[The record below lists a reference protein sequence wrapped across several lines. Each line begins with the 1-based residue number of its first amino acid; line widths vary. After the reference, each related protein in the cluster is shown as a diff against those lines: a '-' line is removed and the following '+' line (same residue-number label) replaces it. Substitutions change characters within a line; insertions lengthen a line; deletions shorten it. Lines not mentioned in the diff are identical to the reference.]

1 LNQPGGRSPEAKGTS
16 LHSEPAVCAG
26 QSVQADKEVFV
37 ELGRVSGTV
46 VATVKEPKLL
56 GAKLLVVEL
65 LDLEAQPT
73 ANSVV
78 SVDTVGA
85 GHGDVVL
92 VDRGSSARQADKME
106 SVPTD
111 ACVIAIVDALEVSG
125 QVRYKK

>member
-1 LNQPGGRSPEAKGTS
+1 
-16 LHSEPAVCAG
+16 
-26 QSVQADKEVFV
+26 V

-46 VATVKEPKLL
+46 VATVKEPKLM
-56 GAKLLVVEL
+56 GAKLLLVEL
-65 LDLEAQPT
+65 LALEAQPT

>member
-1 LNQPGGRSPEAKGTS
+1 MRSIRRIPVQP
-16 LHSEPAVCAG
+16 
-26 QSVQADKEVFV
+26 DKEVFV

-56 GAKLLVVEL
+56 GAKLLLVEL
-65 LDLEAQPT
+65 LDLDAQPT

-78 SVDTVGA
+78 AIDTVGA

-92 VDRGSSARQADKME
+92 VVRGSSARQAGKME

-111 ACVIAIVDALEVSG
+111 ACSIAIVDALEVSG
-125 QVRYKK
+125 KIRYKK